1 MTRLTFFVFSYS
13 HFIEIE
19 QSLSN
24 ETVNLNGRL
33 SQVETEIDDIKES
46 LANLPDG
53 TEDGMWSD
61 GKYCILTISDCPAGF
76 TKYRDNME
84 IYVNGA
90 NTKTHTCCK

>member
-1 MTRLTFFVFSYS
+1 MTRLAFFLFSCS
-13 HFIEIE
+13 HFIKIE
-19 QSLSN
+19 QGLSN
-24 ETVNLNGRL
+24 ETVNSNGRL
-33 SQVETEIDDIKES
+33 VQVETEIDDIKES

-53 TEDGMWSD
+53 MEDGMWSD
-61 GKYCILTISDCPAGF
+61 GTYCILTISDCPAGF

>member
-1 MTRLTFFVFSYS
+1 MTRLTFIVFSYS

-24 ETVNLNGRL
+24 ETVNSNGRL
-33 SQVETEIDDIKES
+33 FQVETEIDDIKES
-46 LANLPDG
+46 LENLPDG

-61 GKYCILTISDCPAGF
+61 GTYCILTISGCPAGF
-76 TKYRDNME
+76 TRYRDNME